1 MKNTSTFLITG
12 GTGSFGKAFVNFL
25 LSKTKIKRIIIFS
38 RDEQKQFNMKNNIPE
53 KHHHRLRFFIGDVR
67 DLPRLEMASENVDVI
82 VHAAAMKIVT
92 TAEYDP
98 FECVK
103 TNINGAQ
110 NIVASA
116 LRNNVSKVIAL
127 STDKACNPVNL
138 YGATKLVSDKIFIAA
153 NHLSG
158 NRNLR
163 FSIVRYGNVLGSR
176 GSVLEVFKRAIKE
189 KRNVFTITDEK
200 MTRFLITIEESV
212 NFVFDSLK
220 IMQGG
225 EIFVPKIPSINITEL
240 ANVLNPNFKIK
251 LTGIMPGEKVHELLI
266 SINDSRNTIEFKNF
280 FIILPQI
287 IFSNP
292 RTKKYTERFKNVAN
306 DFEYVSNKNST
317 WLKGRKLEKVV
328 ENFS

>member
-1 MKNTSTFLITG
+1 MKNISTFLITG

-25 LSKTKIKRIIIFS
+25 LTKTKIKRIIIFS
-38 RDEQKQFNMKNNIPE
+38 RDEQKQFNMKNNILE
-53 KHHHRLRFFIGDVR
+53 KYHPRLRFFIGDVR
-67 DLPRLEMASENVDVI
+67 DLPRLEMASVGVDVI

-110 NIVASA
+110 NIVSSA
-116 LRNNVSKVIAL
+116 LRNKVNKVIAL

-153 NHLSG
+153 NHLVGKENS
-158 NRNLR
+158 R
-163 FSIVRYGNVLGSR
+163 FSVVRYGNVLGSR
-176 GSVLEVFKRAIKE
+176 GSVLEVFKRAIQE
-189 KRNVFTITDEK
+189 KRNFFTITDKK
-200 MTRFLITIEESV
+200 MTRFLITLKESV
-212 NFVFDSLK
+212 KFVSDSLK

-225 EIFVPKIPSINITEL
+225 EIFVPKIPSIKITEL

-251 LTGIMPGEKVHELLI
+251 LTGIRPGEKLHELLI
-266 SINDSRNTIEFKNF
+266 SKNDSRNTIEFKNY
-280 FIILPQI
+280 FIIKPEI
-287 IFSNP
+287 IFSNY
-292 RTKKYTERFKNVAN
+292 RTNKYEERFKNVTD
-306 DFEYVSNKNST
+306 DFEYVSNSNPA
-317 WLKGRKLEKVV
+317 WLKGKNLQKII

>member
-1 MKNTSTFLITG
+1 MKNISTFLITG

-25 LSKTKIKRIIIFS
+25 LTKTKIKRIIIFS
-38 RDEQKQFNMKNNIPE
+38 RDEQKQFNMKNNISE
-53 KHHHRLRFFIGDVR
+53 KYHPRLRFFIGDVR
-67 DLPRLEMASENVDVI
+67 DLPRLEMATENVDVI

-110 NIVASA
+110 NIVTSA

-176 GSVLEVFKRAIKE
+176 GSVLEVFKRAIEE
-189 KRNVFTITDEK
+189 KKNFFTITDEN
-200 MTRFLITIEESV
+200 MTRFLITLKESV

-220 IMQGG
+220 VMQGG
-225 EIFVPKIPSINITEL
+225 EIFVPKIPSIKITEL

-251 LTGIMPGEKVHELLI
+251 LTGIKPGEKVHELLI
-266 SINDSRNTIEFKNF
+266 SKNDSRNTIEFKNF
-280 FIILPQI
+280 FIVMPQI
-287 IFSNP
+287 IFSNY
-292 RTKKYTERFKNVAN
+292 RIKKYTERFKNVTN
-306 DFEYVSNKNST
+306 DFEYISNRNPT
-317 WLKGRKLEKVV
+317 WLEGKKLQKIIET
-328 ENFS
+328 F